1 MGKATVKP
9 STVRPRSSWVSYLA
23 FCFGFHIY
31 ELRMTYTI
39 GLTSIRRITSGKV
52 LTIGP
57 GI

>member
-9 STVRPRSSWVSYLA
+9 STVRPSSSWVSYLA

-39 GLTSIRRITSGKV
+39 GLTSIRISFGKV
-52 LTIGP
+52 LTTGP

>member
-9 STVRPRSSWVSYLA
+9 STVRPSSSWVSYLA

-31 ELRMTYTI
+31 ELRMTYII
-39 GLTSIRRITSGKV
+39 GLTSIRISFGKV
-52 LTIGP
+52 LTTGP